1 MGDIFNPSRVFIVH
15 SLFLKTV
22 EKQTK
27 LHTTNQKKKKEI
39 VKILILRGGCYYDFV
54 IIFYFRECKTKV
66 KREIVNY

>member
-27 LHTTNQKKKKEI
+27 LHTRNQKKKKANSKNI
-39 VKILILRGGCYYDFV
+39 DITWRMLLYDFV
-54 IIFYFRECKTKV
+54 IIFILES
-66 KREIVNY
+66 INQS

>member
-27 LHTTNQKKKKEI
+27 LHTTNQKKKEI

-54 IIFYFRECKTKV
+54 IIFYFRECKPKL
-66 KREIVNY
+66 KERL